1 MIVYGNRM
9 TKCGWVSK
17 CYIISFKISL
27 NVYSGIPI
35 APALVIM
42 YKMFVHAF
50 NQYYLIEIFL

>member
-1 MIVYGNRM
+1 M

-35 APALVIM
+35 APAPVIM
-42 YKMFVHAF
+42 YKKFVHAF
-50 NQYYLIEIFL
+50 NQTT